1 MIIAAYAGTGKST
14 FAQRIEGAADLP
26 IMPCKWI
33 LPTTGKTGAELEGE
47 KGALHRLADPRFP
60 YNYLAEV
67 LKAERVSRFVLIPT
81 DLTIIR
87 HLREDYGRKVVF
99 CYPGEDCREEYRAR
113 FVARG
118 NSESFLELFIDGWD
132 GFLEPARDY
141 SRGVH
146 IVMEPGEYLTDLLP
160 RLEEERRADT
170 TEPLDDETIRDIE
183 ETAAELGRDLVLY
196 LPGDDEGWFY
206 PIQDLDA
213 PEERQLLDRLGRA
226 AFVHTPGLT
235 PFLAPKEAFPPE
247 ALAASTTEDRRVLL
261 SFVEDGTRFE
271 PEELKVCPNEEDAVR
286 RKRWEDAD

>member
-1 MIIAAYAGTGKST
+1 M
-14 FAQRIEGAADLP
+14 
-26 IMPCKWI
+26 
-33 LPTTGKTGAELEGE
+33 
-47 KGALHRLADPRFP
+47 
-60 YNYLAEV
+60 
-67 LKAERVSRFVLIPT
+67 
-81 DLTIIR
+81 
-87 HLREDYGRKVVF
+87 
-99 CYPGEDCREEYRAR
+99 
-113 FVARG
+113 
-118 NSESFLELFIDGWD
+118 
-132 GFLEPARDY
+132 EPARDY

-170 TEPLDDETIRDIE
+170 TEPLDDGTIRDIE

-196 LPGDDEGWFY
+196 LPGDDEGCFY

>member
-33 LPTTGKTGAELEGE
+33 LPPTGKIGAELEGE
-47 KGALHRLADPRFP
+47 KGALHRLADPRSP

-87 HLREDYGRKVVF
+87 HLREDHGRKVVL

-132 GFLEPARDY
+132 GFLEPVRDY
-141 SRGVH
+141 SQGVH
-146 IVMEPGEYLTDLLP
+146 IVMGPGEYLTDLLP
-160 RLEEERRADT
+160 WLEKERRADT
-170 TEPLDDETIRDIE
+170 TEPVDDGTIREIE

-196 LPGDDEGWFY
+196 LPGDDEVWFY

-213 PEERQLLDRLGRA
+213 PVERKFLDRLGRA
-226 AFVHTPGLT
+226 AFEHTPGLA
-235 PFLAPKEAFPPE
+235 PFLTPKEMFPPE
-247 ALAASTTEDRRVLL
+247 ALAATTTEDRRALL
-261 SFVEDGTRFE
+261 SFVEDRARFE
-271 PEELKVCPNEEDAVR
+271 PKELKVCPDE
-286 RKRWEDAD
+286 

>member
-1 MIIAAYAGTGKST
+1 M
-14 FAQRIEGAADLP
+14 
-26 IMPCKWI
+26 
-33 LPTTGKTGAELEGE
+33 
-47 KGALHRLADPRFP
+47 
-60 YNYLAEV
+60 
-67 LKAERVSRFVLIPT
+67 LIPT

-132 GFLEPARDY
+132 GFLEPVRDY

-170 TEPLDDETIRDIE
+170 TEPLDDGTIRDIE

-196 LPGDDEGWFY
+196 LPGDDEGSFY

-213 PEERQLLDRLGRA
+213 PEERQFLDRLGRA
-226 AFVHTPGLT
+226 AFEHIPGHRISCSYCLT
-235 PFLAPKEAFPPE
+235 DKDSEATNSE
-247 ALAASTTEDRRVLL
+247 IAIC
-261 SFVEDGTRFE
+261 
-271 PEELKVCPNEEDAVR
+271 KN
-286 RKRWEDAD
+286 